1 MLKPGWN
8 NRYSYLKK
16 LFNTEIYVY
25 MSFVFPFENLP
36 FETLFL
42 FELSVQKTVIGYY
55 YHIVSLHAVL
65 ISVFKAFTIV
75 SFQWFLQDIKL
86 QIVANAIICTWYN
99 VSAATWNGVCG
110 KFFQIWNEINS
121 IVSVTLI
128 FAFHFIAIKNE
139 RKIGVFYKPL
149 TFESHSQHLIKKFK
163 QLRPYCSG
171 ESS

>member
-1 MLKPGWN
+1 
-8 NRYSYLKK
+8 
-16 LFNTEIYVY
+16 

-86 QIVANAIICTWYN
+86 QIEANAIICT
-99 VSAATWNGVCG
+99 
-110 KFFQIWNEINS
+110 
-121 IVSVTLI
+121 
-128 FAFHFIAIKNE
+128 
-139 RKIGVFYKPL
+139 
-149 TFESHSQHLIKKFK
+149 
-163 QLRPYCSG
+163 
-171 ESS
+171 